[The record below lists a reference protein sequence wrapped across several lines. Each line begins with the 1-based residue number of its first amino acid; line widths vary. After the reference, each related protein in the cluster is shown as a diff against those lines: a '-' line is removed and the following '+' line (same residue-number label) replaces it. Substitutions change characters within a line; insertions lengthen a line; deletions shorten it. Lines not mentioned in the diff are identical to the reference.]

1 MKKAIFFVAVAAIC
15 GAAQATVLRVNN
27 NVGSGAP
34 YSNVSSAIN
43 AANEGDT
50 IMIDQSATNYGSFE
64 VDKPLVIFGPG
75 YFRIGNGI
83 TTEGASSAKVDE
95 VTVYEAAAGTVLRG
109 LEVTNTIQVYAP
121 NVVVNRCY
129 FSGNYGVRVEA
140 SAIRCIIHQNFFK
153 GDRGITGI
161 SANYTQITNNAF
173 CTYYATITGINE
185 GYIAYNTFAY
195 MTNGGSQIN
204 NCSNCT
210 IEKNIARK
218 LDTISSCS
226 YDDNY
231 VVDKWIYTDLTTDL
245 TIKNQKFT
253 DPDIMAGVTGRGA
266 FSGDDPYVISGIP
279 AGPVITDITVPAS
292 VEQGNTLNVTIK
304 LGVQK

>member
-27 NVGSGAP
+27 NAGSGAP
-34 YSNVSSAIN
+34 YSDVSSAIN

-64 VDKPLVIFGPG
+64 VDKPLVILGPG
-75 YFRIGNGI
+75 YFRVVNGF
-83 TTEGASSAKVDE
+83 TSEGASSAQVFE
-95 VTVYEAAAGTVLRG
+95 MRIYEAAAGTVVRG
-109 LEVTNTIQVYAP
+109 LEVTDDIAVYAP
-121 NVVVNRCY
+121 NVVINRCY
-129 FSGNYGVRVEA
+129 FSGNYGIKVNA
-140 SAIRCIIHQNFFK
+140 SATRCIIHQNFFN
-153 GDRGITGI
+153 GDRGVNGT
-161 SANYTQITNNAF
+161 SANYTQITNNIF
-173 CTYYATITGINE
+173 CTRYTIITGINE

-195 MTNGGSQIN
+195 MSNGGSQIN
-204 NCSNCT
+204 ECSNCT
-210 IEKNIARK
+210 IEKNIGRD
-218 LDTISSCS
+218 LGSISSCS
-226 YDDNY
+226 YADNY
-231 VVDKWIYTDLTTDL
+231 IVDKWIYTDRSIDL
-245 TIKNQKFT
+245 AIKNQKFT
-253 DPDIMAGVTGRGA
+253 DPDIIAGVTGRGA